1 MDNTILLVDDM
12 PDIREV
18 LRGTLEPL
26 GYRVVEAA
34 DGKDAVEVA
43 ARERPQLI
51 LMDLYMPGFDGF
63 AAMREIRAQPDLR
76 DIPIVAVTAYGG
88 LGIEEQ
94 LRRQATAAGCNEFLA
109 KPFELSRLKE
119 VVQRCLSLK
128 HTPETPPPGDAPQ

>member
-1 MDNTILLVDDM
+1 LLVDDM

-18 LRGTLEPL
+18 LRETLEQL

-63 AAMREIRAQPDLR
+63 AAMREIRALPELR
-76 DIPIVAVTAYGG
+76 DVPIIAVTAYGG
-88 LGIEEQ
+88 LGIEDQ
-94 LRRQATAAGCNEFLA
+94 LRRQASAAGCNEFLA
-109 KPFELSRLKE
+109 KPFEPSQLKE
-119 VVQRCLSLK
+119 VVQRLLTRGGNREAQS
-128 HTPETPPPGDAPQ
+128 PPPDDAPQ